1 MQRTTHKQRILAILF
16 PFLPTDRIARQK
28 WGRSWRLTGRPEAPP
43 FAIIDTVKSALRIT
57 AHEEGM
63 ERYGIARE
71 QNLSDARAI
80 IPALECIQHDAAADH
95 ALLCTLAR
103 WCERYTPLVAL
114 STGNGST
121 GNGSAGNGLFLDITG
136 CAHLFGGETD
146 LLADLETRLAAQGF
160 KTSAAIADTAGAAW
174 AIAWHGRGQKRQRII
189 PAGEHAAALE
199 PLPVSS
205 LRLPRETA
213 AELIKLGLATIGSI
227 AELPRAPLAARFG
240 THLLRRLDHALGLED
255 EALSPMQPVAELV
268 CEKRFADPIVDEEN
282 IHQALARL
290 IGNVIPMLE
299 RRGLGMR
306 QSTLR
311 LFRTDGD
318 VASLTVQSGDP
329 LRNASRMTSLF
340 HERLA
345 ALHDGSEA
353 EWDAGFGFDLMRLC
367 IDRTE
372 PLAACQHDMMTNRT
386 ARDET
391 SHLIDRLSARL
402 GAQRIQVTGANDSH
416 IPERRVAFSAAIH
429 SRLNNNSL
437 ALAGE
442 PAAVHITRPLLL
454 LARPEPLDV
463 IAEVPDGPP
472 GRFRWRRVSYAVR
485 RCEGPERIAC
495 EWWKDGR
502 GYHTRDYYRV
512 EDEAGY
518 RFWLF
523 RHGLYERE
531 TNAPKWFMHGLFA

>member
-1 MQRTTHKQRILAILF
+1 MQRRTHKQRILAILF

-28 WGRSWRLTGRPEAPP
+28 WGRSWRSTGRPEAPP
-43 FAIIDTVKSALRIT
+43 FVVIDTVKNALRIT

-63 ERYGIARE
+63 ERHGIARE

-95 ALLCTLAR
+95 ALLCMLAR

-114 STGNGST
+114 C
-121 GNGSAGNGLFLDITG
+121 AGNGLFLDITG
-136 CAHLFGGETD
+136 CAHLFGGEAN

-160 KTSAAIADTAGAAW
+160 RTSAAIADTAGAAW
-174 AIAWHGRGQKRQRII
+174 AIAWHGTGYKKQRIV

-199 PLPVSS
+199 PLPVSA

-227 AELPRAPLAARFG
+227 ADLPRAPLAARFG
-240 THLLRRLDHALGLED
+240 ADLLRQLDHALGRED
-255 EALSPMQPVAELV
+255 EVLSPMQPVAELV
-268 CEKRFADPIVDEEN
+268 CEKRFADPIVDEET
-282 IHQALARL
+282 IREALARL

-306 QSTLR
+306 QCTLR
-311 LFRTDGD
+311 LFRADGD
-318 VASLTVQSGDP
+318 VASLTVQSGNP
-329 LRNASRMTSLF
+329 LRDADRMAALF

-345 ALHDGSEA
+345 ALHDGSEM
-353 EWDAGFGFDLMRLC
+353 EWDAGFGFDLMRLS
-367 IDRTE
+367 IERTE
-372 PLAACQHDMMTNRT
+372 PLAACQHDMMTNRIT
-386 ARDET
+386 GDET
-391 SHLIDRLSARL
+391 GHLIDRLSARL
-402 GAQRIQVTGANDSH
+402 GAERIQVIGANDSH
-416 IPERRVAFSAAIH
+416 IPERRVVFSAALH
-429 SRLNNNSL
+429 SRLNDGAL
-437 ALAGE
+437 ALAE
-442 PAAVHITRPLLL
+442 AKPAIHVTRPLLL

-472 GRFRWRRVSYAVR
+472 SRFRWRRAPYAVS

>member
-1 MQRTTHKQRILAILF
+1 MQRRTQKQRILAILF

-28 WGRSWRLTGRPEAPP
+28 WGRSWRLSERPEAPP
-43 FAIIDTVKSALRIT
+43 FVIIDTVKNALRVT

-63 ERYGIARE
+63 ERHGIARD

-80 IPALECIQHDAAADH
+80 IPALECVQHDAAADH
-95 ALLCTLAR
+95 ALLCSLAR

-114 STGNGST
+114 SAGS
-121 GNGSAGNGLFLDITG
+121 GLFLDITG
-136 CAHLFGGETD
+136 CAHLFGGEAS
-146 LLADLETRLAAQGF
+146 LLADVETRLAAQGF
-160 KTSAAIADTAGAAW
+160 RTSTAIADTAGAAW
-174 AIAWHGRGQKRQRII
+174 AVAWYGIGHKKQRVI
-189 PAGEHAAALE
+189 PADEHAAALE
-199 PLPVSS
+199 PLPVSA

-240 THLLRRLDHALGLED
+240 AHLLRQLDHALGRED
-255 EALSPMQPVAELV
+255 EVLSPMQPVAELV
-268 CEKRFADPIVDEEN
+268 CEKRFADPIVDEET
-282 IHQALARL
+282 IRQVLARL
-290 IGNVIPMLE
+290 IGNTIPMLE

-306 QSTLR
+306 QCALR
-311 LFRTDGD
+311 LFRADGD
-318 VASLTVQSGDP
+318 VASLTVQSGSP
-329 LRNASRMTSLF
+329 LRDAGRMAALF

-353 EWDAGFGFDLMRLC
+353 EWDAGFGFDLIRLS
-367 IDRTE
+367 IEKTE
-372 PLAACQHDMMTNRT
+372 PLAAHQHDMMVNGSTG
-386 ARDET
+386 DEIG
-391 SHLIDRLSARL
+391 HLVDRLSARL
-402 GAQRIQVTGANDSH
+402 GAERIQVIGDHDSH
-416 IPERRVAFSAAIH
+416 VPERRSIFSAAIR
-429 SRLNNNSL
+429 SGAGYGGFREGAL
-437 ALAGE
+437 ALAADI
-442 PAAVHITRPLLL
+442 PPIHVTRPLLL
-454 LARPEPLDV
+454 LSRPELLEV

-472 GRFRWRRVSYAVR
+472 SRFRWRRVPYKVH